1 MSGTGVLPIAAPT
14 RRLAWTVTGTA
25 ARASLKGLV
34 EFLVVGGATL
44 LLFPLV
50 WLLRWATDLDT
61 SELIVGFVTFHAAAV
76 INDPHFSV
84 TYLLF
89 YKNARARWFGIESDA
104 GASSVASKKQR
115 LRYVFAGVLV
125 PLVLAGWAI
134 SAIVTRS
141 AVSLGLMMQLMFFL
155 VGWHYVKQGFGV
167 LVVLSARQGMF
178 LSARE
183 RGWIL
188 THCFCAWFYARASP
202 ADPGREYL
210 EQGVVFTS
218 LPHPP
223 GLEAVTQA
231 AFWLSTLGL
240 GWALVNAWRRNHRLP
255 PLAALG
261 GFLVT
266 VWLWV
271 VYSSVDPLMVYLIP
285 ALHSVQYL
293 YFVWLMKRNEARAQE
308 GPPLFRRP
316 VAVRVGILAVSAIG
330 LGWLLLHGA
339 PTFFDATLAAS
350 DTERAGDL
358 GVTPYL
364 AAFVTFVNLH
374 HYFMDSVLWRRDN
387 PETRFLSRDHDAIP
401 RPASDTARGTAPDT
415 APDPDT
421 AGQPA

>member
-1 MSGTGVLPIAAPT
+1 MQRSV
-14 RRLAWTVTGTA
+14 
-25 ARASLKGLV
+25 V
-34 EFLVVGGATL
+34 EFLVVGGGTL

-50 WLLRWATDLDT
+50 WLLRWATGLDT

-89 YKNARARWFGIESDA
+89 YRKARERLFGTENHDGERSA
-104 GASSVASKKQR
+104 FRRR
-115 LRYVFAGVLV
+115 LRYAFAGVVV
-125 PLVLAGWAI
+125 PLALAAWAL

-167 LVVLSARQGMF
+167 LVVLSARQGLY

-210 EQGVVFTS
+210 EQGVVFRS
-218 LPHPP
+218 LPHPA
-223 GLEAVTQA
+223 GLEAATHA
-231 AFWLSTLGL
+231 AFWLSALGL
-240 GWALVNAWRRNHRLP
+240 CWALVSIWRRNQRLP
-255 PLAALG
+255 PLAALA
-261 GFLVT
+261 GFLIT

-271 VYSSVDPLMVYLIP
+271 VYSSIDPLMVYLIP

-293 YFVWLMKRNEARAQE
+293 YFVWLLKRNEARAEE
-308 GPPLFRRP
+308 GPPLFQRP
-316 VAVRVGILAVSAIG
+316 AAVRLGVLAVSAIG

-339 PTFFDATLAAS
+339 PTFLDTVLAAS
-350 DTERAGDL
+350 DAERTGDL
-358 GVTPYL
+358 GATPYL

-387 PETRFLSRDHDAIP
+387 PDTRFLSRDSGAVTPAASSDATS
-401 RPASDTARGTAPDT
+401 A
-415 APDPDT
+415 
-421 AGQPA
+421 

>member
-1 MSGTGVLPIAAPT
+1 MTGP
-14 RRLAWTVTGTA
+14 A
-25 ARASLKGLV
+25 ARTFLRHLV

-89 YKNARARWFGIESDA
+89 YKNARGRLLGTESE
-104 GASSVASKKQR
+104 ASTRTAASKKQR

-125 PLVLAGWAI
+125 PLALAGWAI

-167 LVVLSARQGMF
+167 LVVLSARQGSY

-202 ADPGREYL
+202 ADPGKEYV

-223 GLEAVTQA
+223 GLETVTQT

-240 GWALVNAWRRNHRLP
+240 GWALVSVWRRNQRLP
-255 PLAALG
+255 PLAALV

-293 YFVWLMKRNEARAQE
+293 YFVWLLKRNEARAEE
-308 GPPLFRRP
+308 GPPLFQRP
-316 VAVRVGILAVSAIG
+316 AAVRLGVLAVSAVG
-330 LGWLLLHGA
+330 LGWLLFHGA
-339 PTFFDATLAAS
+339 PAFLDSTLAIS
-350 DTERAGDL
+350 DSERAGDL

-387 PETRFLSRDHDAIP
+387 PETRFLSRD
-401 RPASDTARGTAPDT
+401 RDTVPQPNAAD
-415 APDPDT
+415 
-421 AGQPA
+421 QPA

>member
-1 MSGTGVLPIAAPT
+1 MVSTDVLPLAAPT
-14 RRLAWTVTGTA
+14 PRLAQA
-25 ARASLKGLV
+25 ARAPATRTFRQSFV

-44 LLFPLV
+44 FLFPLV

-61 SELIVGFVTFHAAAV
+61 SELVVGFLTFHAAVV

-89 YKNARARWFGIESDA
+89 YRDARARLLGTAFD
-104 GASSVASKKQR
+104 KPQR
-115 LRYVFAGVLV
+115 LRYALAGVIV
-125 PLVLAGWAI
+125 PLALASWAI
-134 SAIVTRS
+134 SAIASGS
-141 AVSLGLMMQLMFFL
+141 AASLGLMLQLMFFL

-167 LVVLSARQGMF
+167 LSVLSARQG
-178 LSARE
+178 LYLDQRE
-183 RGWIL
+183 RRWIL
-188 THCFCAWFYARASP
+188 AHCFCAWFYARASP
-202 ADPGREYL
+202 ADPGSEYI
-210 EQGVVFTS
+210 EHGVVFRS

-240 GWALVNAWRRNHRLP
+240 GWALASIWRRNQRLP
-255 PLAALG
+255 PLAALI

-293 YFVWLMKRNEARAQE
+293 YFVWLLRRNEARAEE

-316 VAVRVGILAVSAIG
+316 AAVRVGVLAVSAVG
-330 LGWLLLHGA
+330 LGWLLFHGA
-339 PTFFDATLAAS
+339 PAFFDSTLAVS
-350 DTERAGDL
+350 DVERAGDL
-358 GVTPYL
+358 GVTPFL

-374 HYFMDSVLWRRDN
+374 HYFMDAVLWRRDN
-387 PETRFLSRDHDAIP
+387 PETRFLSRDSGAVTQTP
-401 RPASDTARGTAPDT
+401 SFRRALSET
-415 APDPDT
+415 
-421 AGQPA
+421 

>member
-1 MSGTGVLPIAAPT
+1 MP
-14 RRLAWTVTGTA
+14 A
-25 ARASLKGLV
+25 ARKFKHGVV

-61 SELIVGFVTFHAAAV
+61 SELVVGFVTFHAAVV

-89 YKNARARWFGIESDA
+89 YRNARARLLGEKLNGGD
-104 GASSVASKKQR
+104 GADSTAFDNRQR
-115 LRYVFAGVLV
+115 LRYALAGVVV
-125 PLVLAGWAI
+125 PFALASWAI
-134 SAIVTRS
+134 GAIVSRS
-141 AVSLGLMMQLMFFL
+141 AASLGLMMQLMFFL

-167 LVVLSARQGMF
+167 LSVLSARQGLY
-178 LSARE
+178 LSKRE
-183 RGWIL
+183 RRWIL
-188 THCFCAWFYARASP
+188 AHCFCAWFYARASP
-202 ADPGREYL
+202 ADPGKEYM
-210 EQGVVFTS
+210 EHGVVFTS

-223 GLEAVTQA
+223 GLEALTLA

-240 GWALVNAWRRNHRLP
+240 GWALTSVWRRNQRMP
-255 PLAALG
+255 PLAALI

-271 VYSSVDPLMVYLIP
+271 VYSSIDPLMVYLIP

-293 YFVWLMKRNEARAQE
+293 YFVWLLRRNEAKAEE
-308 GPPLFRRP
+308 GPPLFQRP
-316 VAVRVGILAVSAIG
+316 AAVRIGILAVSAIG

-339 PTFFDATLAAS
+339 PAFFDSTLAITDAES
-350 DTERAGDL
+350 ADDL

-387 PETRFLSRDHDAIP
+387 PETRFLSRDRDAVP
-401 RPASDTARGTAPDT
+401 
-415 APDPDT
+415 
-421 AGQPA
+421 QPETGEQPV